1 MLVDALKK
9 VLYVV
14 IALVSRDPVVWVF
27 VVQTMT
33 AVLLVRLAATIFV

>member
-14 IALVSRDPVVWVF
+14 IALVSRDPVVWVL
-27 VVQTMT
+27 VVQTMM